1 MFSQVFP
8 AGTLQQGK
16 LSGEGDTP
24 YNGLYGEAPPERGT
38 LIRLQVYKRVG
49 NSLVEVDERE
59 GKSVI
64 SVCKKSQGPTDR
76 LLMAVKKLRKGSGF
90 VIYSYLKDSAFTAVK
105 RRANQLN

>member
-38 LIRLQVYKRVG
+38 LIRLQVYKRAG
-49 NSLVEVDERE
+49 NSLVEVYERE

-64 SVCKKSQGPTDR
+64 SVCKKSQGPTDG

-105 RRANQLN
+105 RRAKF